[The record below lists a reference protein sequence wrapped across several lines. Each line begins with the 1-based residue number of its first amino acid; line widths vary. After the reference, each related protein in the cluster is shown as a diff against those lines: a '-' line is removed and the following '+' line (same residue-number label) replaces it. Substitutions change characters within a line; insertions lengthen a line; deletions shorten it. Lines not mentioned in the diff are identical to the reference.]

1 LSDTQLSD
9 ADLVAGYAPL
19 TVDRDTAE
27 FYRGW
32 LARELRPN
40 RCADCGHWH
49 HPPRPMCPECWS
61 WNVEPTAVSGRG
73 TIYLLILLHQGPP
86 APGVDYSA
94 GPYPVAAVEL
104 EEQAGLRIT
113 STIVD
118 TPPHE
123 LSIGQA
129 VELTWIERN
138 GLPFPAFRRTATDAT
153 EAGA

>member
-1 LSDTQLSD
+1 MTGSTDITDEGLLARFPGWD
-9 ADLVAGYAPL
+9 
-19 TVDRDTAE
+19 VDRDSAAH
-27 FYRGW
+27 YRGR
-32 LARELRPN
+32 LERRLLLQ
-40 RCADCGHWH
+40 RCDDCGTWH
-49 HPPRPMCPECWS
+49 HPPRPMCPACWS

-104 EEQAGLRIT
+104 EEQPGLRIT

-118 TPPHE
+118 TPPQE
-123 LSIGQA
+123 LAIGQP

-138 GLPFPAFRRTATDAT
+138 GLPFPAFRRTDA
-153 EAGA
+153 AGGGS